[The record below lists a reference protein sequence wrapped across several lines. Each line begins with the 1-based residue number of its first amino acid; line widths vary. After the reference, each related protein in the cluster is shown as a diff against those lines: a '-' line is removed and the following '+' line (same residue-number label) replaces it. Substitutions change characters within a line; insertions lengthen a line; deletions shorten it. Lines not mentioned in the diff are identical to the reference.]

1 MNGRRLFYG
10 ENFTIVNDEIILAIG
25 TLEINDVVIIT
36 EFTNSV
42 VPEAMAFRI
51 FQDMRGVQATYR
63 ITENSTTVLTQQ
75 LDSYDDVIY
84 VENVTHLDN
93 PDLEKNIWGV
103 LTVNGE
109 RIMYRHRDVVNNT
122 VSSLRRGTA
131 GTAVADHVPGSYVYA
146 LGRGE
151 ILPAEFQDYIDSN
164 YFTAN
169 GTTANFEA
177 TNIMFDDSDS
187 TLETEAVEV
196 YVGGT
201 RVTEGYTVTGS
212 APVQV
217 LFDVA
222 PIAGVGI
229 TILVRRGVTWYAPGA
244 GTPSDGVALQD
255 TDTQAARFLRG
266 M

>member
-1 MNGRRLFYG
+1 
-10 ENFTIVNDEIILAIG
+10 
-25 TLEINDVVIIT
+25 
-36 EFTNSV
+36 
-42 VPEAMAFRI
+42 MAFRI

-84 VENVTHLDN
+84 VNDVSKLDE
-93 PDLEKNIWGV
+93 PDINKNIWGV
-103 LTVNGE
+103 LTVDGE
-109 RIMYRHRDVVNNT
+109 RIMYRNRDVVNNT

-131 GTAVADHVPGSYVYA
+131 GTAVAEHSPGSYVYA

-169 GTTANFEA
+169 GTTVNFEA
-177 TNIMFDDSDS
+177 TNIVFDDSDS
-187 TLETEAVEV
+187 ALETEAVEV

-201 RVTEGYTVTGS
+201 RVTEGYTLTSSSPVT
-212 APVQV
+212 V
-217 LFDVA
+217 LFNVA
-222 PIAGVGI
+222 PTAGLGI

-255 TDTQAARFLRG
+255 TETQAARFLRG